1 MNSVAS
7 TLNRVTG
14 MEFNN
19 QISVLTP
26 NNWNTWKHDM
36 QVLLMHY
43 GCWQFIIQ
51 TKTEQPDEEAT
62 YKEKLDLQLRKNRC
76 YTLIYTNISSDLK
89 NLITETTDGVAAWKI
104 LKDHF
109 ELVTRARVIQLL
121 DQFFW
126 NKIPTREDVGIFISR
141 VKTAAT
147 RLQEAG
153 HKLDD
158 LYIGFQLIRWLPQE
172 FQSTV
177 QQIYRWKEEDFRV
190 VKIEAELILE
200 ANRLQLM
207 KQDLEKAE
215 NAYLNSFTSK
225 KSKTLPSATA
235 AAHGDP
241 NGKND
246 YQKKSGK
253 VFNCKTIKN
262 VKQYIKTIGP
272 CYVCNKYGHL
282 KVNCKEKKSLQ
293 KSPSNVNETFNT
305 EFNINLKFCEAE
317 CSLLELDKQLVTS
330 CILFEEN
337 SDKGVWV
344 IDTAATSHFCNDK
357 SLFLDLKPI
366 TNMKMSLATED
377 KSCPV
382 EGIGTLRFRPD
393 HYIIPKSKEIS
404 FFSDVT
410 AKTKNGSIE
419 IWHQRFCH
427 VNNDYLVKTSKN
439 DSVKGLPRLT
449 DNGKTHCIP
458 CKLAKSKRVSFK
470 KTGAVRSKRP
480 LELLHM
486 DLCGPMPTE
495 SQGGNKY
502 FLSIIDDYSRKVT
515 VFPIRNKSDVF
526 HTFIRFQKRA
536 ERFLSRKVI
545 AVRTD
550 GGLEF
555 CNKDMDNFLTE
566 LGIKH
571 EVTNSYTPEMNGVA
585 ERFNLTA
592 LDGIKTLL
600 KSSEV
605 PHKFWGEALLC
616 FTYAWNRI
624 CHKDSNKTSFEKYSG
639 RKPSVLHLKPF
650 GCLA

>member
-1 MNSVAS
+1 
-7 TLNRVTG
+7 

-26 NNWNTWKHDM
+26 NNWNMWKHDM

-43 GCWQFIIQ
+43 GCWQFIMQ
-51 TKTEQPDEEAT
+51 TKPEQPDEEAT
-62 YKEKLDLQLRKNRC
+62 YKEKLDLQLRKDRC
-76 YTLIYTNISSDLK
+76 YTLIYTNVSSDLK

-109 ELVTRARVIQLL
+109 EPVTKARVIQLL
-121 DQFFW
+121 DQFFGT
-126 NKIPTREDVGIFISR
+126 KYQPGEDVGIFISR

-215 NAYLNSFTSK
+215 NAYLSSFTSK
-225 KSKTLPSATA
+225 KSKTLPGATA

-246 YQKKSGK
+246 YQKKS
-253 VFNCKTIKN
+253 
-262 VKQYIKTIGP
+262 
-272 CYVCNKYGHL
+272 
-282 KVNCKEKKSLQ
+282 
-293 KSPSNVNETFNT
+293 
-305 EFNINLKFCEAE
+305 EF
-317 CSLLELDKQLVTS
+317 
-330 CILFEEN
+330 
-337 SDKGVWV
+337 DKGLWV

-382 EGIGTLRFRPD
+382 EGIGTLRFRMA
-393 HYIIPKSKEIS
+393 SK
-404 FFSDVT
+404 
-410 AKTKNGSIE
+410 
-419 IWHQRFCH
+419 H
-427 VNNDYLVKTSKN
+427 
-439 DSVKGLPRLT
+439 
-449 DNGKTHCIP
+449 
-458 CKLAKSKRVSFK
+458 
-470 KTGAVRSKRP
+470 
-480 LELLHM
+480 
-486 DLCGPMPTE
+486 
-495 SQGGNKY
+495 
-502 FLSIIDDYSRKVT
+502 
-515 VFPIRNKSDVF
+515 
-526 HTFIRFQKRA
+526 
-536 ERFLSRKVI
+536 
-545 AVRTD
+545 
-550 GGLEF
+550 
-555 CNKDMDNFLTE
+555 
-566 LGIKH
+566 
-571 EVTNSYTPEMNGVA
+571 
-585 ERFNLTA
+585 
-592 LDGIKTLL
+592 TLL

-624 CHKDSNKTSFEKYSG
+624 CHKDSNKTPFEKYSD

-650 GCLA
+650 GCLAYADVPKQIRKKFDMRAKMGIMMGYAQRTKGYRIWLIDENKLVETINVRFDENKRGINFRQKVNSNLGYNLNLPDYYDDEDDFDRVKDSLTSRLVSKTSTETPSTSENPDVSSDNHSLIPCTEVKWIRNIGRKVTGSNVYYSIEGEATRLKSFNEIERYCKRHNIEYDPSLFNFRKDNTESQGFSDLSEQQEAFMVEVTIPNGYKQAIRSRDASKWHDAMDKEINVMKERKVWDLVDHPDNIKILENRWVYTIKYDENNKIVRYKGPA

>member
-1 MNSVAS
+1 
-7 TLNRVTG
+7 
-14 MEFNN
+14 
-19 QISVLTP
+19 
-26 NNWNTWKHDM
+26 
-36 QVLLMHY
+36 
-43 GCWQFIIQ
+43 
-51 TKTEQPDEEAT
+51 
-62 YKEKLDLQLRKNRC
+62 
-76 YTLIYTNISSDLK
+76 
-89 NLITETTDGVAAWKI
+89 
-104 LKDHF
+104 
-109 ELVTRARVIQLL
+109 
-121 DQFFW
+121 
-126 NKIPTREDVGIFISR
+126 
-141 VKTAAT
+141 
-147 RLQEAG
+147 
-153 HKLDD
+153 
-158 LYIGFQLIRWLPQE
+158 
-172 FQSTV
+172 
-177 QQIYRWKEEDFRV
+177 
-190 VKIEAELILE
+190 
-200 ANRLQLM
+200 M

-215 NAYLNSFTSK
+215 NAYLSSFTSK
-225 KSKTLPSATA
+225 KSKTLPGA

-246 YQKKSGK
+246 YQKKS
-253 VFNCKTIKN
+253 
-262 VKQYIKTIGP
+262 
-272 CYVCNKYGHL
+272 
-282 KVNCKEKKSLQ
+282 
-293 KSPSNVNETFNT
+293 
-305 EFNINLKFCEAE
+305 EF
-317 CSLLELDKQLVTS
+317 
-330 CILFEEN
+330 
-337 SDKGVWV
+337 DKGLCV

-449 DNGKTHCIP
+449 DNGKTRCIP

-470 KTGAVRSKRP
+470 KMGAVRSKRP

-536 ERFLSRKVI
+536 ERFLSKKVI

-571 EVTNSYTPEMNGVA
+571 EVTNSYTPKMNGVA

-592 LDGIKTLL
+592 LDGIKPLL

-624 CHKDSNKTSFEKYSG
+624 CPKYSNKTPFEKYSG

-650 GCLA
+650 GCLAYAGVPKQIRRKFDMRAKMGIMMGYAQRTKGYRIWLIDENKLVETINVRFDVDKRGINFRQKVNSNL

>member
-7 TLNRVTG
+7 TLNRVT
-14 MEFNN
+14 
-19 QISVLTP
+19 
-26 NNWNTWKHDM
+26 D
-36 QVLLMHY
+36 
-43 GCWQFIIQ
+43 
-51 TKTEQPDEEAT
+51 QPDEEAT
-62 YKEKLDLQLRKNRC
+62 YKEKLDLQLRKDRC

-109 ELVTRARVIQLL
+109 EPVTKARVIQLL
-121 DQFFW
+121 DQFFGT
-126 NKIPTREDVGIFISR
+126 KYQPGEDVGIFISR

-147 RLQEAG
+147 RLQAG

-200 ANRLQLM
+200 ANHLQLM

-215 NAYLNSFTSK
+215 NAYLSSFTLK
-225 KSKTLPSATA
+225 KSKTLPGATA

-246 YQKKSGK
+246 YQKKS
-253 VFNCKTIKN
+253 
-262 VKQYIKTIGP
+262 
-272 CYVCNKYGHL
+272 
-282 KVNCKEKKSLQ
+282 
-293 KSPSNVNETFNT
+293 
-305 EFNINLKFCEAE
+305 
-317 CSLLELDKQLVTS
+317 
-330 CILFEEN
+330 
-337 SDKGVWV
+337 
-344 IDTAATSHFCNDK
+344 
-357 SLFLDLKPI
+357 
-366 TNMKMSLATED
+366 
-377 KSCPV
+377 
-382 EGIGTLRFRPD
+382 
-393 HYIIPKSKEIS
+393 
-404 FFSDVT
+404 
-410 AKTKNGSIE
+410 
-419 IWHQRFCH
+419 
-427 VNNDYLVKTSKN
+427 
-439 DSVKGLPRLT
+439 GLPRLT

-486 DLCGPMPTE
+486 DLCGPMSTE

-536 ERFLSRKVI
+536 ERFLSKKVI

-550 GGLEF
+550 G
-555 CNKDMDNFLTE
+555 
-566 LGIKH
+566 
-571 EVTNSYTPEMNGVA
+571 
-585 ERFNLTA
+585 
-592 LDGIKTLL
+592 
-600 KSSEV
+600 
-605 PHKFWGEALLC
+605 
-616 FTYAWNRI
+616 
-624 CHKDSNKTSFEKYSG
+624 
-639 RKPSVLHLKPF
+639 
-650 GCLA
+650 

>member
-7 TLNRVTG
+7 TLNRVTY

-51 TKTEQPDEEAT
+51 TKPEQPDEEAT
-62 YKEKLDLQLRKNRC
+62 YKEKLDLQLRKDRC

-89 NLITETTDGVAAWKI
+89 NLITETTDGVTTWKI

-109 ELVTRARVIQLL
+109 EPVTKAKVIQLL
-121 DQFFW
+121 DQFFGT
-126 NKIPTREDVGIFISR
+126 KYQPGGDVGIFISR

-215 NAYLNSFTSK
+215 NAYLRSFTLK
-225 KSKTLPSATA
+225 KSKTLPGTTA

-246 YQKKSGK
+246 YQKKG
-253 VFNCKTIKN
+253 
-262 VKQYIKTIGP
+262 
-272 CYVCNKYGHL
+272 
-282 KVNCKEKKSLQ
+282 
-293 KSPSNVNETFNT
+293 
-305 EFNINLKFCEAE
+305 
-317 CSLLELDKQLVTS
+317 
-330 CILFEEN
+330 
-337 SDKGVWV
+337 
-344 IDTAATSHFCNDK
+344 
-357 SLFLDLKPI
+357 DLKPI

-382 EGIGTLRFRPD
+382 EGIGTLRFRVKYKGSFHEITLTD
-393 HYIIPKSKEIS
+393 VLFNPKLRRNLLSGPRLESKGAH
-404 FFSDVT
+404 FVG
-410 AKTKNGSIE
+410 TKGSIE

-427 VNNDYLVKTSKN
+427 VNNDYLVKTSKI
-439 DSVKGLPRLT
+439 DRIKGLPRLT

-536 ERFLSRKVI
+536 ERFLSKKVI
-545 AVRTD
+545 AIRTD

-555 CNKDMDNFLTE
+555 CNKDIDNFLTE

-571 EVTNSYTPEMNGVA
+571 VVTNSYTPEMNGVA

-592 LDGIKTLL
+592 LDSIKTLL

-624 CHKDSNKTSFEKYSG
+624 CQKDSNKTPFEKYSG

-650 GCLA
+650 GCLAYAGVPKQIRKKFDMRAKMGIMMGYAQRTKGYRIWLIDENN